1 MEPRVVLVE
10 PENPLNV
17 GFVARAMRA
26 CGAKELV
33 IVSRSWTGV
42 PDEARRTGAAA
53 EKILDAALIVPDLET
68 ALAGCDASVAFS
80 RRPSA
85 LRQKEFVLPDA
96 PPLPKRTALVFGRE
110 SSGLTRE
117 ETARCQWLARIPCE
131 DGISLNLGQAAAV
144 ALHRFTA
151 PSAAAKTSRKAAPTA
166 ASREKLDA
174 LWSWLEP
181 RLTEA
186 PRFTAERRRRARQLL
201 YRLDLDDEGCGSLFA
216 VLKAVAK

>member
-26 CGAKELV
+26 CGAKELA
-33 IVSRSWTGV
+33 IVTRAWSAV

-53 EKILDAALIVPDLET
+53 EAILDRARLVATLDE
-68 ALAGCDASVAFS
+68 ALAGADAAVAFS

-96 PPLPKRTALVFGRE
+96 PPLPAKTALVFGRE
-110 SSGLTRE
+110 SAGLTRE
-117 ETARCQWLARIPCE
+117 ETSRCQWLARIPCR
-131 DGISLNLGQAAAV
+131 DGISLNLGQAVAV

-151 PSAAAKTSRKAAPTA
+151 PAGAKAVAAKA
-166 ASREKLDA
+166 ASRERLDA
-174 LWSWLEP
+174 LWAWLEP
-181 RLTEA
+181 RLEGA
-186 PRFTAERRRRARQLL
+186 PRFPAERRRRARQLL
-201 YRLDLDDEGCGSLFA
+201 YRLELDDEDCGSLFA
-216 VLKAVAK
+216 LFKAAAK

>member
-26 CGAKELV
+26 CGAKDLV
-33 IVSRSWTGV
+33 IVSRAWTAV

-53 EKILDAALIVPDLET
+53 EAILDGARIVPTLEE

-96 PPLPKRTALVFGRE
+96 PPLPRRTALVFGRE

-117 ETARCQWLARIPCE
+117 ETSRCQWLARIPCR

-151 PSAAAKTSRKAAPTA
+151 PAPGKAAAPKG

-174 LWSWLEP
+174 LWAWLEP
-181 RLTEA
+181 RLEGA

>member
-26 CGAKELV
+26 CGAEELYV
-33 IVSRSWTGV
+33 VSSAWESV
-42 PDEARRTGAAA
+42 PDEARRTGASA
-53 EKILDAALIVPDLET
+53 ERILDRARIVGSLEEALK
-68 ALAGCDASVAFS
+68 GCDASVAFS

-96 PPLPKRTALVFGRE
+96 PPLPERTALVFGRE
-110 SSGLTRE
+110 SAGLTRE
-117 ETARCQWLARIPCE
+117 ETAACQWLARIPCR

-151 PSAAAKTSRKAAPTA
+151 PPPAKKAAPKA
-166 ASREKLDA
+166 ASRERLDA

-181 RLTEA
+181 RLETA

>member
-26 CGAKELV
+26 SGAKELV
-33 IVSRSWTGV
+33 IVSPAWKAV

-53 EKILDAALIVPDLET
+53 EDILDGARIVRSLGEALK
-68 ALAGCDASVAFS
+68 GCDASVAFS

-96 PPLPKRTALVFGRE
+96 PALPKRTALVFGRE

-117 ETARCQWLARIPCE
+117 ETSRCQWLARIPCE

-151 PSAAAKTSRKAAPTA
+151 PAPGKKKEAPKA
-166 ASREKLDA
+166 ASRERLDA
-174 LWSWLEP
+174 LWAWLEP
-181 RLTEA
+181 RLETA
-186 PRFTAERRRRARQLL
+186 PRFTAERRRRARQLM